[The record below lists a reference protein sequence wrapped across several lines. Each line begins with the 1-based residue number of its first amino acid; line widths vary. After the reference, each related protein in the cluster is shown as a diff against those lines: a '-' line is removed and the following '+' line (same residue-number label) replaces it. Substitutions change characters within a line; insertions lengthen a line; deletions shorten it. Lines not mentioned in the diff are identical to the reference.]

1 MNNSLQKM
9 RTMTKNDSNIISRKG
24 LQTYYIFKANCNSF
38 QTDLISLL
46 KQQHFLGTD
55 MAHT

>member
-1 MNNSLQKM
+1 MIHIQLLV
-9 RTMTKNDSNIISRKG
+9 IISQKR
-24 LQTYYIFKANCNSF
+24 LQTYYLFKANCQSL

-46 KQQHFLGTD
+46 KQQHFLGSD